1 MLKTTS
7 FSYPP
12 SCNLFPLC
20 YTNCY
25 GALAQLGAR
34 HIRIVE
40 VVSSNL
46 ICSIFSMIDLSY
58 IPAKAMTAITSVMTV
73 IFYNLNFL
81 FPFSAGFYASYLPS
95 IHSDPAAR
103 LSSMIHQPG
112 SPVTC
117 WKPTLPSPPAVRCS
131 RYLLEAYS
139 PVTSGSPA
147 IEVRNDASPATSAVS
162 SISVHAVSLKAPM
175 TSIEPATCAIVLT
188 ARITAAFNHF
198 FVSIHSL
205 NTQFFGISCPFLSH
219 SYSCPC
225 SRIPCQ
231 TVDCTYSNSC
241 CLTHRRSCEVLPRIS
256 GNEQSHALLRT
267 GSDLRPPDP

>member
-1 MLKTTS
+1 MS
-7 FSYPP
+7 CYIIFSYPL

-20 YTNCY
+20 YTNCH

-73 IFYNLNFL
+73 IFYNLNFSIQCQILRVL
-81 FPFSAGFYASYLPS
+81 FT
-95 IHSDPAAR
+95 IHSFRSGNLALQYDPPAR
-103 LSSMIHQPG
+103 LS
-112 SPVTC
+112 C
-117 WKPTLPSPPAVRCS
+117 
-131 RYLLEAYS
+131 YLLEAYS
-139 PVTSGSPA
+139 PVTSGNPA

-205 NTQFFGISCPFLSH
+205 NTQFFGISCPFLSR